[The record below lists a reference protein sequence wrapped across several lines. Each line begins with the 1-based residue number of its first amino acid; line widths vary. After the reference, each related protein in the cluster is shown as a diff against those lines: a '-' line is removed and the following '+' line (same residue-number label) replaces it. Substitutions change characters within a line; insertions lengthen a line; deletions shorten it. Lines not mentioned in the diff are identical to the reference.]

1 MELQLQRESKKQDTE
16 HLLKTSSTLTD
27 FLNVF
32 PDTLTGKF
40 ATNSYL
46 NIPPYLNMSLH
57 YPVKYKCQ
65 KTKAI

>member
-16 HLLKTSSTLTD
+16 HLPKTSSTLTD

-32 PDTLTGKF
+32 PDKLTGKF

-46 NIPPYLNMSLH
+46 NIPPYLKCVATLPCKIQMSEN
-57 YPVKYKCQ
+57 
-65 KTKAI
+65 